1 LPPHPPSSSSEAFV
15 SECRKLAVSDPKGS
29 TNGRIAFCW
38 RSVPGLRL
46 KSHTFTPRAIGAG
59 TGNRMARLLD
69 IFRGEV
75 RSMNHF
81 LGGVRRLR
89 AAMRDFIVE
98 VLNDRFWEG
107 CGRDSR

>member
-1 LPPHPPSSSSEAFV
+1 
-15 SECRKLAVSDPKGS
+15 
-29 TNGRIAFCW
+29 
-38 RSVPGLRL
+38 
-46 KSHTFTPRAIGAG
+46 
-59 TGNRMARLLD
+59 MARLLD

>member
-1 LPPHPPSSSSEAFV
+1 LTA
-15 SECRKLAVSDPKGS
+15 G
-29 TNGRIAFCW
+29 G
-38 RSVPGLRL
+38 PGLRL

-59 TGNRMARLLD
+59 TGKWQARLLD
-69 IFRGEV
+69 ISKGREV